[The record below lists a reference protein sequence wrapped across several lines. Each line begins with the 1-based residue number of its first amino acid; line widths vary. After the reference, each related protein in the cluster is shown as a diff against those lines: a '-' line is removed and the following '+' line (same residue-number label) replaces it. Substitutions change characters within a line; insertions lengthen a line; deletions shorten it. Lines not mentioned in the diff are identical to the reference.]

1 MPAVSFVV
9 PHIDTK
15 PAQRSINPC
24 DIRSPLSALRTSAAY
39 YHPAYPANSPDVDLV
54 LASSDH
60 VPCWFAVNKSKL
72 FCHTDTF
79 RSVGL
84 EQLTP
89 DNNLPLVQLGESRDV
104 IEVML
109 ACLEADSLPD
119 FGKLDFRVIVSAL
132 EAAADK
138 YRLIHTEKI
147 CLLALGAYC
156 ATNPVEVYTL
166 ASHYYCRWLAE
177 AASEHTLNLD
187 ITQPDYQDILTSE
200 NYIPLLDLHQSRI
213 QSAKLIIQNQA
224 IESHGDKCDISKLQ
238 AFWADASLRII
249 SRITSPALDI
259 DQLFEPEMKLAV
271 QELSPCLNC
280 YSILVQIRDQ
290 VRNECLGLRRTVN
303 VPVVTPGRQL
313 ADYFSS

>member
-9 PHIDTK
+9 PQIQTK
-15 PAQRSINPC
+15 PIQRPPHPC
-24 DIRSPLSALRTSAAY
+24 DIRSPLSALRTSDAY
-39 YHPAYPANSPDVDLV
+39 YHPSYPATSPDVDLV
-54 LASSDH
+54 LASSDNL
-60 VPCWFAVNKSKL
+60 PCWFAVNKSKL

-89 DNNLPLVQLGESRDV
+89 DNNLPLVQLGENRDV

-119 FGKLDFRVIVSAL
+119 FGKVDFRVIVSAL

-177 AASEHTLNLD
+177 AASEHTLRLD

-200 NYIPLLDLHQSRI
+200 NYIPLIDLHQYRI
-213 QSAKLIIQNQA
+213 QSAKLIIKNQG
-224 IESHGDKCDISKLQ
+224 IELHEGKCDTSKLQ
-238 AFWADASLRII
+238 AFWAEASLRII

-259 DQLFEPEMKLAV
+259 DELFEPELKLAIQV
-271 QELSPCLNC
+271 LSPCLPC
-280 YSILVQIRDQ
+280 YSILVRIRDQ

-303 VPVVTPGRQL
+303 VPFANSGCHPV
-313 ADYFSS
+313 DYLSS